1 MISPYL
7 VVGSGLDGVG
17 DSSVPQGLGLM
28 RQLEQTLPQWSLAL
42 GSAPAELGSQ
52 VFASS
57 QQLCQ
62 DGDLT
67 DPAEPPRLHAVVG
80 GNACIR
86 GGKKS

>member
-7 VVGSGLDGVG
+7 EVCSGLYGGG

-28 RQLEQTLPQWSLAL
+28 GQLEQKLPQRGLPVGLA
-42 GSAPAELGSQ
+42 PVELGSQ

-67 DPAEPPRLHAVVG
+67 DPAEPSHLHAVVG
-80 GNACIR
+80 GNACTR
-86 GGKKS
+86 ARRT